1 MKGVLKMIKLSLK
14 DYAFLLGYEYQ
25 GDEEIYFNRIILD
38 SRKVISGDLFLAV
51 KGEETDGHKYI
62 SQALEN
68 GAVGVLSLGENQDVL
83 LEKANYIIGN
93 AKDTIEEVFYKTGK
107 IIKSKS
113 KAKII
118 GITGSVGKT
127 STKDM
132 LYAVLKKEFQ
142 VIKTEGNYNNELGLP
157 MTMTKADENTDFM
170 ILEMGMRGLGEIS
183 YLSEIAEPDYGI
195 ITSIEP
201 VHAELLGS
209 IENIAKAKS
218 EIAEKISQQG
228 CLVINYKD
236 KNLLMPNLNKFK
248 GKIITVGFSK
258 EADYFIKEI
267 TNEEEKGTEFILESK
282 DNERKIRINVLG
294 KHNVQNAAAVTALA
308 DYIGVNEKSL
318 EGLQEVDFSEMR
330 FSIKEVADVKIIN
343 DAYNANPSST
353 SFALE
358 SLSKI
363 KGNRKIFI
371 FADMFELGDYEKEGH
386 ERIGL
391 KAKEE
396 KIDIIFLLGDKV
408 SYTYDKLRKI
418 NYNMKN
424 VFFFNDRTQLLEQI
438 KKIIQKGDVI
448 LLKGSRG
455 MHLEK
460 TEKEIEEFLNVL

>member
-294 KHNVQNAAAVTALA
+294 NHNVQNAAAVTALA

-396 KIDIIFLLGDKV
+396 KVDIIFLLGDKV

>member
-1 MKGVLKMIKLSLK
+1 MIKLSLK

-258 EADYFIKEI
+258 EADFFIKEI

-294 KHNVQNAAAVTALA
+294 NHNVQNAAAVTALA

-396 KIDIIFLLGDKV
+396 KVDIIFLLGDKV

>member
-294 KHNVQNAAAVTALA
+294 NHNVQNAAAVTALA

-396 KIDIIFLLGDKV
+396 KVDIIFLLGDKV

-424 VFFFNDRTQLLEQI
+424 FFFFN
-438 KKIIQKGDVI
+438 
-448 LLKGSRG
+448 
-455 MHLEK
+455 
-460 TEKEIEEFLNVL
+460 

>member
-1 MKGVLKMIKLSLK
+1 MIKLSLK

-183 YLSEIAEPDYGI
+183 YLTEIAEPDYGI

-294 KHNVQNAAAVTALA
+294 NHNVQNAAAVTALA

-396 KIDIIFLLGDKV
+396 KVDIIFLLGDKV

>member
-93 AKDTIEEVFYKTGK
+93 AKDKIEEVFYKTGK

-396 KIDIIFLLGDKV
+396 KVDIIFLLGDKV

-424 VFFFNDRTQLLEQI
+424 VFFFNERTQLLEQI

>member
-142 VIKTEGNYNNELGLP
+142 VIKTEDNYNNELGLP

-248 GKIITVGFSK
+248 GKIITIGFSK

-294 KHNVQNAAAVTALA
+294 NHNVQNAAAVTALA

-396 KIDIIFLLGDKV
+396 KVDIIFLLGDKV

>member
-1 MKGVLKMIKLSLK
+1 MIKLSLK

-183 YLSEIAEPDYGI
+183 YLTEIAEPDYGI

-294 KHNVQNAAAVTALA
+294 NHNVQNAAAVTALA

-363 KGNRKIFI
+363 NGNRKIFI

-396 KIDIIFLLGDKV
+396 KVDIIFLLGDKV

>member
-1 MKGVLKMIKLSLK
+1 MIKLSLK

-294 KHNVQNAAAVTALA
+294 NHNVQNAAAVTALA

-396 KIDIIFLLGDKV
+396 KVDIIFLLGDKV

-424 VFFFNDRTQLLEQI
+424 VFFFNERTQLLEQI

>member
-1 MKGVLKMIKLSLK
+1 MIKLSLK

-294 KHNVQNAAAVTALA
+294 NHNVQNAAAVTALA

-396 KIDIIFLLGDKV
+396 KVDIIFLLGDKV

>member
-209 IENIAKAKS
+209 IKNIAKAKS

-282 DNERKIRINVLG
+282 NNERKIRINVLG
-294 KHNVQNAAAVTALA
+294 NHNVQNAAAVTALA

-396 KIDIIFLLGDKV
+396 KVDIIFLLGDKV

>member
-1 MKGVLKMIKLSLK
+1 MIKLSLK
-14 DYAFLLGYEYQ
+14 NYAFLLGYQYQ

-38 SRKVISGDLFLAV
+38 SRKVSPGDLFLAV

-68 GAVGVLSLGENQDVL
+68 GAVGILSLGGNQDVL

-132 LYAVLKKEFQ
+132 LYAVLKKEYQ

-170 ILEMGMRGLGEIS
+170 ILEMGMRGSGEIS

-236 KNLLMPNLNKFK
+236 KNLLMPNLKEFK

-258 EADYFIKEI
+258 EANYFIKEI

-282 DNERKIRINVLG
+282 GNEKRIRINVLG

-308 DYIGVNEKSL
+308 DFIGVNENSL

-330 FSIKEVADVKIIN
+330 FSIKEVAGVKIIN

-353 SFALE
+353 SFSLE
-358 SLSKI
+358 SLGKI
-363 KGNRKIFI
+363 AGNRKIFI

-386 ERIGL
+386 ERISL

-396 KIDIIFLLGDKV
+396 KVDIIFLLGDKV
-408 SYTYDKLRKI
+408 SYTYDKLKKI

-424 VFFFNDRTQLLEQI
+424 VFFFNDRTLLLEQI

>member
-142 VIKTEGNYNNELGLP
+142 VTKTEGNYNNELGLP

-183 YLSEIAEPDYGI
+183 YLSEIAEPDYSI

-396 KIDIIFLLGDKV
+396 KVDIIFLLGDKV

>member
-93 AKDTIEEVFYKTGK
+93 AKDKIEEVFYKTGK

-396 KIDIIFLLGDKV
+396 KVDIIFLLGDKV